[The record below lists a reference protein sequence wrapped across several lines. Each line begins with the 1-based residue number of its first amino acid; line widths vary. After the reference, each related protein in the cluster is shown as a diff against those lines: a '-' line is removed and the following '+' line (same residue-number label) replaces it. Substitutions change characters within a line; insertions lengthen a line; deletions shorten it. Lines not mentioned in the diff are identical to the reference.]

1 MQNTKFVHLHLHTD
15 YSLLDGACDVE
26 TVLNR
31 MVDLKMPAAAIT
43 DHGNLFGA
51 VSFYETA
58 RKKGIKPIIGCE
70 VYVARG
76 SHTDRSS
83 NEGEKANH
91 HLVLLCENNT
101 GYKNLVKLVSH
112 GFLQGFYYKP
122 RIDKELLAQH
132 SDGLICLSACLSGE
146 VCSNLIHEQYE
157 AARKA
162 AGDYL
167 DIFGRDRFFIE
178 IQDQGIE
185 VERRINPQLIR
196 LSKELAVPIVATN
209 DCHYVTRE
217 DSRAHEVLLCIQ
229 TGKTMSDNS
238 RMRFSTDQF
247 YVKTQEEMCELFREL
262 PDALSRTVEIAER
275 CHFKLE
281 QATQPFPHFEVPR
294 DKTLEQYFEEVVW
307 KGYEERLPTLIR
319 MQKQALLRSPLEV
332 YEERLK
338 REIDIIKQMQFPGY
352 FLIVWDFIRYARQNQ
367 IPVGPGRGSA
377 AGSLV
382 SYCLRITDLDPI
394 QYGLLFERF
403 LNPERVSM
411 PDIDIDFCT
420 NRRSEVINYVTQK
433 YGRDNVS
440 QIITFGT
447 MAAKAAV
454 KDAGRALDLPYAE
467 VDRIAKLIPNTL
479 NISLKDALAESK
491 LLRELIAED
500 ERVKDLFDVARRLE
514 GMARHASTH
523 AAGVV
528 ISPVPLTEIVPLYKS
543 NKDEITTQFAMT
555 DVEKIGL
562 LKMDFLALT
571 TLTVLDDAIKLIRQ
585 TAGEAVDLEQLPM
598 DDAKTYEI
606 FSKGLANGIFQ
617 FESSGM
623 KDILRRFKPERL
635 EDLTALNALYRPGPL
650 KGGMVDDFVKRKHG
664 EKRVTYDLPE
674 LKEILQETLGV
685 ILYQEQVQQIANKL
699 AGYSLAEGDLL
710 RRAMGKKKPA
720 EMAAQ
725 RQKFV
730 SGAVAR
736 GYDAKKV
743 TKIFDLM
750 EQFAGYGF
758 NKSHS
763 AAYALL
769 AYQTAYLKAHYPV
782 CFMSA
787 LLTSEINS
795 TDKIVKYINESR
807 DMGIRILPPDINMS
821 QLHFTPADADIRF
834 GLAAIK
840 NVGANAITSI
850 LEARQKNGQF
860 KSIFEFCEQVDLRVV
875 NKRVIESLVKA
886 GALDSLGHLRSQL
899 FAVIDKAIE
908 AAQKVQR
915 DRESGQQG
923 LFGLAVPML
932 QDSHASRPDQEL
944 PHTPEWEE
952 SLLLSYEKETL
963 GFYITGHPLA
973 KYAADLKA
981 FGTAT
986 TESLSDMDSGAD
998 VLLGGILTTIKNLK
1012 TKKGDRMAV
1021 IQLEDLTGSVEAVI
1035 FPDPFSRAERFL
1047 KTDAPLL
1054 VKGVLD
1060 VEDSGAR
1067 KIRVSEIQSLDGIR
1081 ERMIRLV
1088 TIHVNLERVTHGTVE
1103 RLQRVLV
1110 GHPGEADVIFEL
1122 EHPKAYLVTL
1132 RPNQFVKVRL
1142 NPQLV
1147 REVEDLCG
1155 AGAVKF

>member
-1 MQNTKFVHLHLHTD
+1 MENTKFVHLHLHTD
-15 YSLLDGACDVE
+15 YSLLDGACEVE
-26 TVLNR
+26 TLMNR
-31 MVDLKMPAAAIT
+31 LTDLKMPAAAIT

-51 VSFYETA
+51 ISFYETA

-76 SHTDRSS
+76 SHTGRATH
-83 NEGEKANH
+83 EGEKANH

-101 GYKNLVKLVSH
+101 GYRNLVKLVSH
-112 GFLQGFYYKP
+112 GYLQGFYYKP
-122 RIDKELLAQH
+122 RIDKELLDKY
-132 SDGLICLSACLSGE
+132 SEGLICLSACLSGE
-146 VCSNLIHEQYE
+146 VCSNLLNQQYD
-157 AARKA
+157 AARRA

-167 DIFGRDRFFIE
+167 DIFGRDRFYIE
-178 IQDQGIE
+178 IQDQGLDAE
-185 VERRINPQLIR
+185 HRINPQLVK

-229 TGKTMSDNS
+229 TGKTVSDGS

-247 YVKTQEEMCELFREL
+247 YVKSQEEMAQLFRDL
-262 PDALSRTVEIAER
+262 PHALSQTLEIAGRCTFTLER
-275 CHFKLE
+275 
-281 QATQPFPHFEVPR
+281 ATEPFPHFEVPR
-294 DKTLEQYFEEVVW
+294 DRTLDQYFEEVVW
-307 KGYEERLPTLIR
+307 KGFEERLPYLTQ
-319 MQKQALLRSPLEV
+319 MQRQGQLRQPLEA
-332 YEERLK
+332 YQERLA
-338 REIDIIKQMQFPGY
+338 REIGIIRQMQFPGY

-367 IPVGPGRGSA
+367 VPVGPGRGSA

-382 SYCLRITDLDPI
+382 SYCLKITDIDPM

-403 LNPERVSM
+403 LNPERIDM

-420 NRRSEVINYVTQK
+420 NRRGEVINYVTQK
-433 YGRDNVS
+433 YGRENVS

-454 KDAGRALDLPYAE
+454 KDAGRALDMPFAE

-479 NISLKDALAESK
+479 NISLKDALAESAP
-491 LLRELIAED
+491 LRELIAKD

-528 ISPVPLTEIVPLYKS
+528 ISPVPLTDIVPLYKS
-543 NKDEITTQFAMT
+543 NKDEITTQFPMT
-555 DVEKIGL
+555 DLEKIGL

-571 TLTVLDDAIKLIRQ
+571 TLTVLNDAIQLIQQ
-585 TAGEAVDLEQLPM
+585 TTDQSVNLAQLPM
-598 DDAKTYEI
+598 DDAKTYEV
-606 FSKGLANGIFQ
+606 FSRGLTNGIFQ

-650 KGGMVDDFVKRKHG
+650 KGGMVDDFIKRKHG
-664 EKRVTYDLPE
+664 EKRVSYDLPE
-674 LKEILQETLGV
+674 LKDILQETLGV
-685 ILYQEQVQQIANKL
+685 IVYQEQVQQIANRL
-699 AGYSLAEGDLL
+699 AGYSLGEGDLL
-710 RRAMGKKKPA
+710 RRAMGKKKPE

-730 SGAVAR
+730 AGAVSR
-736 GYDAKKV
+736 GYSEKKV

-782 CFMSA
+782 CFLSA

-795 TDKIVKYINESR
+795 TDKIVKYINECR
-807 DMGIRILPPDINMS
+807 DLGIKILPPDVNFS
-821 QLHFTPADADIRF
+821 QLHFTPAGSDIRF

-840 NVGANAITSI
+840 NVGASAINSI
-850 LEARQKNGQF
+850 LAARQANGSF
-860 KSIFEFCEQVDLRVV
+860 KSIFEFCEQVDLRLV
-875 NKRVIESLVKA
+875 NKRVIESLIKA
-886 GALDSLGHLRSQL
+886 GAFDSLGHRRSQL
-899 FAVIDKAIE
+899 FAAADRAIE
-908 AAQKVQR
+908 EAQKVQR
-915 DRESGQQG
+915 DRESGQKG
-923 LFGLAVPML
+923 LFGLSPPRL
-932 QDSHASRPDQEL
+932 HDSHKPIGPDL
-944 PHTPEWEE
+944 PNTPEWEE
-952 SLLLSYEKETL
+952 SQLLSFEKETL
-963 GFYITGHPLA
+963 GFYITGHPLS
-973 KYAADLKA
+973 KFAADLKA
-981 FGTAT
+981 MVAAT
-986 TESLSDMDSGAD
+986 TESLVEMESG
-998 VLLGGILTTIKNLK
+998 VEVSIGGILTGIKHLR

-1021 IQLEDLTGSVEAVI
+1021 IQLEDLCGSIDAVI
-1035 FPDPFSRAERFL
+1035 FPDPFQRYEKLLRP
-1047 KTDAPLL
+1047 DAPLF

-1067 KIRVSEIQSLDGIR
+1067 KIRVSELHSLEGVR
-1081 ERMIRLV
+1081 EKTARSV
-1088 TIHVNLERVTHGTVE
+1088 TIHVNLASATQETVE
-1103 RLQRVLV
+1103 RLQRILD
-1110 GHPGEADVIFEL
+1110 GHPGEAPVIFEL

-1132 RPNQFVKVRL
+1132 RPSQFLKVRP
-1142 NPQLV
+1142 NAHLV
-1147 REVEDLCG
+1147 QEVESLCG
-1155 AGAVKF
+1155 AGAVSF